1 MKHNNKKYVNPDIEN
16 LENENLEDTDDLGG
30 QVKTWE
36 ENDKNCKDKSCK
48 NGKCSTCRGK

>member
-48 NGKCSTCRGK
+48 SGKCSTCRGK